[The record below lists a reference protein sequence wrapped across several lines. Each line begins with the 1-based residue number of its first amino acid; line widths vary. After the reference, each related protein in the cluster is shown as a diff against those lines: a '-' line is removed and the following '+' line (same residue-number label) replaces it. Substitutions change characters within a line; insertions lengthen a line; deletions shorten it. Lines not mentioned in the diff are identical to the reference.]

1 MKREDEHF
9 LSSAA
14 LDAHEWLGVCELA
27 KALGEFE
34 PLSKRGNLGPII
46 ANRLVAL
53 GLAEKGFSQRYDS
66 QGYRLTDLGWKV
78 RDRGRS
84 PR

>member
-1 MKREDEHF
+1 MTHEDEHF

-34 PLSKRGNLGPII
+34 PLSKRGNLGPIV
-46 ANRLVAL
+46 ANRLVTL
-53 GLAEKGFSQRYDS
+53 GLAEKGFSQRYGS
-66 QGYRLTDLGWKV
+66 QGHRLTDLGRKV
-78 RDRGRS
+78 HERGWS